1 VLFRQF
7 VNDDLGCASYLIGDE
22 SSGEAVVV
30 DPAYAIE
37 QYLDEAKKRK
47 ARIVRVLETHT
58 HADHVSG
65 HGRFA
70 LEHDVPIS
78 VHPAAEPQFD
88 FDPLG
93 DGQELALGETAIRVV
108 HTPGHRPEHCCFEVI
123 DRSRGD
129 EPWLVITGDSLLIG
143 DAARPDLASAA
154 EEGARGMHGSL
165 QRLLELPDG
174 VQVYPGHV
182 AGSLCG
188 AGMSSMYSSTIGFER
203 RFNHKLELV
212 GRSVDEFVAETTA
225 FSAPRPPNMER
236 IVELNRGPFVAGQ
249 PPLDRAEPADGAT
262 VLDVRRTREFVA
274 GHAEGAFNV
283 PLSGSKFS
291 TKSAFVLTA
300 DEPVLVHASSEDDA
314 ARAAAGLRS
323 VGLFALQGFIT
334 EAQPAETMEAIE
346 IEDLERLMAENSVEV
361 LDVREKD
368 ERDEGYIVGTR
379 HMPYRLVRSF
389 VDDLRGEERPI
400 VTICTTG
407 NRATIAASVLQA
419 AGIDARP
426 VLGGGVQDWAERGGD
441 TVQFR
446 RCGN

>member
-1 VLFRQF
+1 
-7 VNDDLGCASYLIGDE
+7 
-22 SSGEAVVV
+22 
-30 DPAYAIE
+30 
-37 QYLDEAKKRK
+37 
-47 ARIVRVLETHT
+47 VLETHT

-70 LEHDVPIS
+70 LEHAIPVS
-78 VHPAAEPQFD
+78 VHPVAEPQFD
-88 FDPLG
+88 FDPLE
-93 DGQELALGETAIRVV
+93 DGQELVLGETAIRVV

-123 DRSRGD
+123 DGSRGD

-154 EEGARGMHGSL
+154 EDGARGMYESL
-165 QRLLELPDG
+165 ERLLELPDG

-212 GRSVDEFVAETTA
+212 SRSVDEFVAETTA
-225 FSAPRPPNMER
+225 SSAPRPPNMER
-236 IVELNRGPFVAGQ
+236 IVELNRGPFVAAQ
-249 PPLDRAEPADGAT
+249 PPLGPAGPVDGAI
-262 VLDVRRTREFVA
+262 VLDVRRTREFVV
-274 GHAEGAFNV
+274 GHAGGAFNV

-291 TKSAFVLTA
+291 TKSAFVLAA
-300 DEPVLVHASSEDDA
+300 DEPVVIHASTQDEA
-314 ARAAAGLRS
+314 ARAAQGLRS

-334 EAQPAETMEAIE
+334 EAEPSETMEAVGIDE
-346 IEDLERLMAENSVEV
+346 LEKLMAGENVEV

-368 ERDEGYIVGTR
+368 ERDDGYIVGTR
-379 HMPYRLVRSF
+379 HMPYRIVRKL
-389 VDDLRGEERPI
+389 VDDLREEERPI

-426 VLGGGVQDWAERGGD
+426 VLGGGVQDWADRGGD

>member
-22 SSGEAVVV
+22 SSREAVVV

-70 LEHDVPIS
+70 LEHDVPVS
-78 VHPAAEPQFD
+78 VHPAAEPHFD
-88 FDPLG
+88 FDPLE
-93 DGQELALGETAIRVV
+93 DGQVLELGETAIRVL

-154 EEGARGMHGSL
+154 EEGARGMYGSL
-165 QRLLELPDG
+165 ELLLDLPDG
-174 VQVYPGHV
+174 VQVFPGHV

-188 AGMSSMYSSTIGFER
+188 SGMSSMYSSTIGFER
-203 RFNHKLELV
+203 RFNRKLQLV
-212 GRSVDEFVAETTA
+212 GRSVDEFVTETTA
-225 FSAPRPPNMER
+225 SSAPRPPNMER
-236 IVELNRGPFVAGQ
+236 IVELNRGPFVAAQ
-249 PPLDRAEPADGAT
+249 PPLEPADSADGT

-274 GHAEGAFNV
+274 GHVEGALNV

-300 DEPVLVHASSEDDA
+300 DEPVVIHASSQDDV
-314 ARAAAGLRS
+314 ARAVEGLRS
-323 VGLFALQGFIT
+323 VGLFELRGFIT
-334 EAQPAETMEAIE
+334 EAKPTETMDAVEIDELEA
-346 IEDLERLMAENSVEV
+346 LMAETSVEV

-379 HMPYRLVRSF
+379 HMPYRIVRSF
-389 VDDLRGEERPI
+389 VDDLRGKERPI
-400 VTICTTG
+400 VTVCSTG

-419 AGIDARP
+419 AGVDARP
-426 VLGGGVQDWAERGGD
+426 VLGGGVQDWADRGGD

>member
-37 QYLDEAKKRK
+37 QYLEEAKKRR

-70 LEHDVPIS
+70 LEHGIPVS
-78 VHPAAEPQFD
+78 VHPVAEPQFD
-88 FDPLG
+88 FDPLE
-93 DGQELALGETAIRVV
+93 DGQELVLGETAIRVV

-123 DRSRGD
+123 DGSRGD

-154 EEGARGMHGSL
+154 EDGARGMYESL
-165 QRLLELPDG
+165 ERLLELPDG

-212 GRSVDEFVAETTA
+212 SRSVDEFVAETTA
-225 FSAPRPPNMER
+225 SSAPRPPNMER
-236 IVELNRGPFVAGQ
+236 IVELNRGPFVAAQ
-249 PPLDRAEPADGAT
+249 PPLGPAGPADGAI

-274 GHAEGAFNV
+274 GHAGGAFNV

-291 TKSAFVLTA
+291 TKSAFVLAA
-300 DEPVLVHASSEDDA
+300 DEPVVIHASTQDEA
-314 ARAAAGLRS
+314 ARAAQGLRS
-323 VGLFALQGFIT
+323 VGLFALKGFIT
-334 EAQPAETMEAIE
+334 EADPSETMEAVE
-346 IEDLERLMAENSVEV
+346 IDELEKLMAGENVEV

-379 HMPYRLVRSF
+379 HMPYRIVRKL
-389 VDDLRGEERPI
+389 VDDLREEERPI

-426 VLGGGVQDWAERGGD
+426 VLGGGVQDWANRGGD

>member
-1 VLFRQF
+1 MLFRQF

-37 QYLDEAKKRK
+37 QYLDEAKTRR
-47 ARIVRVLETHT
+47 AHIVRILETHT

-70 LEHDVPIS
+70 LEHGTPVSI
-78 VHPAAEPQFD
+78 HPAAEPAYD
-88 FDPLG
+88 FDPLE
-93 DGQELALGETAIRVV
+93 DGQELTLGDTAIRVV
-108 HTPGHRPEHCCFEVI
+108 HTPGHRPEHCCFEVF

-129 EPWLVITGDSLLIG
+129 EPWLLITGDSLLIG

-154 EEGARGMHGSL
+154 EEGARGMYESL
-165 QRLLELPDG
+165 GRLLELPDG

-212 GRSVDEFVAETTA
+212 GRNAEEFVAETTA
-225 FSAPRPPNMER
+225 SSAPRPPNMER
-236 IVELNRGPFVAGQ
+236 IVELNRGPFVAKQ
-249 PPLDRAEPADGAT
+249 PPLEPAASTDGAT
-262 VLDVRRTREFVA
+262 VLDVRRTRDFVA
-274 GHAEGAFNV
+274 GHMHGAFNV

-300 DEPVLVHASSEDDA
+300 NEPVVIHASTEDEA

-323 VGLFALQGFIT
+323 VGLFELRGFVT
-334 EAQPAETMEAIE
+334 EADPSESLQAVKIDEL
-346 IEDLERLMAENSVEV
+346 EDLMGRDDIEV

-379 HMPYRLVRSF
+379 HMPYRMVRSF
-389 VDDLRGEERPI
+389 ADVLRGAERPI

-419 AGIDARP
+419 AGVDARP